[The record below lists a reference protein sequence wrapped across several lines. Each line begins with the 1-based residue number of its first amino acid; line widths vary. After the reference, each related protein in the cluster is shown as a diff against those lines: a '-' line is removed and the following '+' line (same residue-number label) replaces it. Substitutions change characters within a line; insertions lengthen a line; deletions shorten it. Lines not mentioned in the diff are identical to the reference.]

1 MTTLEQF
8 KNAGKQ
14 VTMSNVQTRE
24 YKLMYYF
31 GVWVT
36 SERIYAESDN
46 EAIYDAD
53 RAEKKA
59 SDKLVYALWCG
70 KRMVK
75 KYNLPIQNNH

>member
-8 KNAGKQ
+8 KNAGEQ

-24 YKLMYYF
+24 YRLMYYF
-31 GVWVT
+31 GVWMT
-36 SERIYAESDN
+36 SERIYAESDA

-53 RAEKKA
+53 HAEKKA
-59 SDKLVYALWCG
+59 IDKLVYALWCG

-75 KYNLPIQNNH
+75 RYTDYHNNH